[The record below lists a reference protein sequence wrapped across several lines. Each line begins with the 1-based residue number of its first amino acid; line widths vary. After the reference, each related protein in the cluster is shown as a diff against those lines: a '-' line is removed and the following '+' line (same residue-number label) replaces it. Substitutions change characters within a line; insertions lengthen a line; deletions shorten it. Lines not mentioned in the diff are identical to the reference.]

1 MFFHPISVLS
11 VKGELF
17 FLLRG
22 SRHTGIWVA
31 SDWEG
36 KADCRAKGGFCKET
50 FGESK
55 PAVESKSVFHTMLLA
70 F

>member
-1 MFFHPISVLS
+1 M
-11 VKGELF
+11 
-17 FLLRG
+17 
-22 SRHTGIWVA
+22 A

-55 PAVESKSVFHTMLLA
+55 PAVESKSVFHTMLLV
-70 F
+70 FQRERVDLGVRSVHPRRCNSRGTLKFE